1 MLSRSSSSVL
11 FVLAAL
17 LMALSHVHAFT
28 TTSSSSSP
36 IRTTAPGRS
45 IQGARYQPKSSSK
58 GISSSDLVLAS
69 ILRKMSLS
77 DDEEAA
83 KSKISA
89 DGTFYDDEVSYISI
103 IFTTFY
109 VIAARLH

>member
-17 LMALSHVHAFT
+17 LMASSCVHAFT

-36 IRTTAPGRS
+36 IRTIAPGRS
-45 IQGARYQPKSSSK
+45 IQGARYQPKA
-58 GISSSDLVLAS
+58 SSDLVLAS
-69 ILRKMSLS
+69 ILRKMSSS

-103 IFTTFY
+103 IFTKFY
-109 VIAARLH
+109 VMIARLH

>member
-11 FVLAAL
+11 FVIAAL
-17 LMALSHVHAFT
+17 LMASSLSVHAFT
-28 TTSSSSSP
+28 TTSS
-36 IRTTAPGRS
+36 TTTTTPGRF

-69 ILRKMSLS
+69 ILRKMSAS
-77 DDEEAA
+77 DDDEAA

-89 DGTFYDDEVSYISI
+89 DGTFYDDEVSYILYLL
-103 IFTTFY
+103 FLLNFMP
-109 VIAARLH
+109 